1 MVDPNKKPGEKTL
14 NVRAWERLLGHEVSA
29 LRVEWTQKNKRFSE
43 PPVQECWVTYFVPDT
58 FHSDAKG
65 RWAPDLEL
73 ISPSG
78 AVEATAKL
86 QPKAAAAA
94 MVIPEPPLLRH
105 RGALKP
111 LPTARVWVWAMALAV
126 LPQDL
131 RWLPKS
137 ITSDERFVLGYFR
150 SRHEETLV
158 HPGEMLDEHLAWEE
172 EEAER
177 DRRAERAVE
186 AAMLLLSEKG
196 ITDYTSI
203 PEDAQTWRLQEEA
216 RALLDA
222 GDNDCQSVLAA
233 AALFQSSDR

>member
-1 MVDPNKKPGEKTL
+1 
-14 NVRAWERLLGHEVSA
+14 
-29 LRVEWTQKNKRFSE
+29 
-43 PPVQECWVTYFVPDT
+43 
-58 FHSDAKG
+58 
-65 RWAPDLEL
+65 
-73 ISPSG
+73 
-78 AVEATAKL
+78 
-86 QPKAAAAA
+86 
-94 MVIPEPPLLRH
+94 
-105 RGALKP
+105 
-111 LPTARVWVWAMALAV
+111 
-126 LPQDL
+126 
-131 RWLPKS
+131 
-137 ITSDERFVLGYFR
+137 
-150 SRHEETLV
+150 
-158 HPGEMLDEHLAWEE
+158 MLDEHLAWEE